1 MLRVLFYLLL
11 STSATNLYSGP
22 LNKFFPFKKMHY
34 LGIAKKLKYKP
45 KIAIIDTGIDPTTPG
60 MKSSLSSYNSKLKK
74 FEEASS
80 MNWGYDFSSKIEDY
94 NPTDQHG
101 HGTHIAGII
110 NEINPHSRLIII
122 KYFNP
127 MNSDDENLR
136 STIKAISKAIELN
149 VDIINYSSG
158 GEGYSA
164 EEYKV
169 LKKAMEKGIIVITAA
184 GNFGKNIDKEESAYY
199 PASYKLNNIVSV
211 ANVNEANKLHKT
223 SNYGKFNTDIATY
236 GTDVTSWLPG
246 KKLGELSGT
255 SQATAIITG
264 FASMI
269 IGLSDE
275 KLHYTDVKNYL
286 LKFVQKTPHLKNK
299 IKSKGIFDSKMFL
312 NNFKKKNSF
321 RNIAT
326 K

>member
-1 MLRVLFYLLL
+1 
-11 STSATNLYSGP
+11 
-22 LNKFFPFKKMHY
+22 MHY
-34 LGIAKKLKYKP
+34 LDIAKKLKYKP
-45 KIAIIDTGIDPTTPG
+45 KIAIIDTGVDSSTPG
-60 MKSSLSSYNSKLKK
+60 VSNSLSFYNSKQGEITKANL
-74 FEEASS
+74 E
-80 MNWGYDFSSKIEDY
+80 NWGYDFSSNIETY
-94 NPTDQHG
+94 KPTDQHG

-110 NEINPHSRLIII
+110 NEINPYSRLIII

-127 MNSDDENLR
+127 MNSDDENLN

-164 EEYKV
+164 EEYNA
-169 LKKAMEKGIIVITAA
+169 LKKAMDKGIIVITAA
-184 GNFGKNIDKEESAYY
+184 GNFGKNIDKDESAYY

-211 ANVNEANKLHKT
+211 ANVDKFNKLHKT
-223 SNYGKFNTDIATY
+223 SNYGRSNADIATY
-236 GTDVTSWLPG
+236 GTNITSWLPG

-264 FASMI
+264 FASII
-269 IGLSDE
+269 IGLSNE
-275 KLHYTDVKNYL
+275 RLHYTDVKNNL
-286 LKFVQKTPHLKNK
+286 LSSVEKTPHLKNAL
-299 IKSKGIFDSKMFL
+299 KSQGTFSSRMFL
-312 NNFKKKNSF
+312 NNFKKSSS